1 MLGLI
6 VVFAHLGFSYIRIF
20 GCGFVFVIVA
30 AARTQRLPLKVCT
43 HPLKCES
50 FCATGGLAIQI
61 SIKCDQYSYLS
72 DTHADHKVLY
82 HLRGSG
88 TSILYPLSFTLN
100 SLRSFEIKSK
110 AGAERVQLLP
120 ESDKIFITLCRTL
133 SACGHRLRLRLFG
146 PELRIL
152 VRTWRLFRVGS
163 PGHNVLLMTSS
174 APAFAAVVVVDD
186 AYCVSHK
193 KQAEKIK
200 LKGSFAD

>member
-20 GCGFVFVIVA
+20 RCGFVFVIVA

-120 ESDKIFITLCRTL
+120 ESDKIFITLWPHIIGMRPSSPPPSLWPRTPD
-133 SACGHRLRLRLFG
+133 FG
-146 PELRIL
+146 SDLETISGRFA
-152 VRTWRLFRVGS
+152 RTQC
-163 PGHNVLLMTSS
+163 
-174 APAFAAVVVVDD
+174 AADD
-186 AYCVSHK
+186 VECSC
-193 KQAEKIK
+193 IRRCCCC
-200 LKGSFAD
+200 